1 MMIEFMM
8 IKKTSANKTRTRTA
22 AKMRERFFRAGSIAL
37 GVMVFMVFAPQ
48 RSEALQF
55 TFYDMEIFVDTTVS
69 AGVSIRTAKRDKDFL
84 SEANGGPAERR
95 REVARTYINF
105 GDTTPGGTA
114 YVPGTTAYGNINPA
128 SSGVSSIPRFQIY
141 NNDVPANFDDSI
153 STDDSRLNFDQGD
166 LISAPIKMTSDILV
180 NVGDYGIYGNYT
192 IFGRISAFYDEV
204 LGRDET
210 YERFGEDNTPAK
222 RLLGRDIEILDGYI
236 SGDYDVLGEAL
247 NLRAGQQVISW
258 GESTFYLGGVNVVN
272 PIDVS
277 AFRRPGSEVKDVLL
291 PENAFYASLSLPYNL
306 NVEGYYLLE
315 WNPFELEPPGS
326 PFQNND
332 TIRPR
337 LNQIQ
342 DRLYLSGSATTG
354 TYRNNCFGSP
364 ARHARYALDV
374 AGTTLTRPGL
384 ALPDLP
390 GYKAGS
396 QPSARTGVDQTVV
409 GSCAWAFETQ
419 DDIADGAGGDDGQ
432 DLRDLATAIG
442 AAYGATPTAGYQAA
456 VAGFAGAGA
465 AAGALQTYLGTA
477 DAAVRTAQLGIFNGV
492 AADDPQINAL
502 SSPTDAQVG
511 AALAAVGALVG
522 TRQAGLGAARAGV
535 QNAINAY
542 NDRHFAV
549 IGSELTNN
557 INHYQTNLYSFAG
570 GNAERVHR
578 NPRGTNPL
586 GLFPDPV
593 RAVLPQLASE
603 SENEWATRVGNS
615 REYTDYYLN
624 RVTQLNTM
632 PITGEVDAKDDGQYG
647 FAVRWYSEYFGDT
660 EFGLYYQNYH
670 SRRPV
675 AEVFYYETPI
685 VTLTTTGFTSSTGA
699 ALNGLGCYIGAALM
713 QPTIG
718 FLVTGNFLDRD
729 LEGYRETTDIGMH
742 LGINAQGM
750 REMNPRQDPNP
761 DSFRLELDPAHFREP
776 GLQTQYWDVDAGAQ
790 TMDDRVLAGLG
801 DFLKYADYADQA
813 FNAGAMRAEAAGQ
826 AAVTALLAATPG
838 ADAAMQAAAYTA
850 AALPLATFTAGRF
863 AARAGALAG
872 VDMTDAAAVAA
883 ALAPV
888 NSEIQTSVRE
898 NGPNRYDVAR
908 INCALAL
915 SQVPLFSGDS
925 FSSNPAA
932 PNLDGSAAPFSAVAG
947 SEWLAIQHR
956 NQYRFHYP
964 EDIKSLGF
972 SFATTFGDW
981 GVQGEI
987 AYRMDQ
993 PLQIDVTEQVITAAG
1008 LQAIA
1013 VGLGDA
1019 ARFSLTPLGT
1029 QNVRT
1034 FVPNADNLFTTV
1046 GATPGANPGDDPIP
1060 TVDAIYVGAGLTQR
1074 VGDPEG
1080 TTGSLVRQGIIKANS
1095 AEYVDVISAQV
1106 AFTNTFPRSNGFVD
1120 SVGADLGILLINV
1133 AMEHV
1138 IDMPGSRNPAARPVE
1153 KRNTLQSVCR
1163 AGTEAPLGAILNL
1176 DIVTDHSC
1184 SPDETSFGYTLFGNL
1199 QYNSFYGTAWQVV
1212 PFIALRHDIFGN
1224 TPAPLNTFRKDR
1236 VAVTLGVNAEFQS
1249 TWRLSLAYTDFF
1261 GEEDYQFSGDRD
1273 FVAFS
1278 LSYSF

>member
-37 GVMVFMVFAPQ
+37 GVMVFLVFAPQ

-95 REVARTYINF
+95 REVARTYVVF
-105 GDTTPGGTA
+105 GDGTPGGTA
-114 YVPGTTAYGNINPA
+114 YLPGTTAVENTDPSLA
-128 SSGVSSIPRFQIY
+128 SISPIPRFQIY

-166 LISAPIKMTSDILV
+166 LISAPIKMTSDILI

-192 IFGRISAFYDEV
+192 IFGRVSAFYDEV

-306 NVEGYYLLE
+306 NVEAYYLLE

-354 TYRNNCFGSP
+354 TYRNNCFGAP
-364 ARHARYALDV
+364 TRHAGFSD
-374 AGTTLTRPGL
+374 GTTPRFPGET
-384 ALPDLP
+384 LPDLP
-390 GYKAGS
+390 G
-396 QPSARTGVDQTVV
+396 ARYDSGGNDQSVV
-409 GSCAWAFETQ
+409 GSCAWAFERQKEAADTISR
-419 DDIADGAGGDDGQ
+419 DDVSVE
-432 DLRDLATAIG
+432 LRTLATAIG
-442 AAYGATPTAGYQAA
+442 TAYSTPGTGYETAAGL
-456 VAGFAGAGA
+456 FAGRGA
-465 AAGALQTYLGTA
+465 ALTAIQTAANPNADATARATALGTFNTIAPTVGLSTVTTA
-477 DAAVRTAQLGIFNGV
+477 DQDAVDTV
-492 AADDPQINAL
+492 
-502 SSPTDAQVG
+502 
-511 AALAAVGALVG
+511 LAAVGAA
-522 TRQAGLGAARAGV
+522 QAGLETARGTL
-535 QNAINAY
+535 QTAINTY

-549 IGSELTNN
+549 IGSSLTNN

-593 RAVLPQLASE
+593 RAVLPVLDEFE
-603 SENEWATRVGNS
+603 SNADWTARVATS

-632 PITGEVDAKDDGQYG
+632 PITAEVDASDDGQYG

-699 ALNGLGCYIGAALM
+699 ALNGLGCHLGAAIGNPAL
-713 QPTIG
+713 G
-718 FLVTGNFLDRD
+718 FLPTGRFVDRD
-729 LEGYRETTDIGMH
+729 LIGYRETTVIGEH
-742 LGINAQGM
+742 VGINAQGM
-750 REMNPRQDPNP
+750 RANQMREETNP

-776 GLQTQYWDVDAGAQ
+776 GIQTQYWDPTIGDEGD
-790 TMDDRVLAGLG
+790 TNMNPRVLAGLG
-801 DFLKYADYADQA
+801 DFIKYAEYADRV
-813 FNAGAMRAEAAGQ
+813 FNLKADRATALGATPAGQ
-826 AAVTALLAATPG
+826 AIGAQSGGVAARRQAIATNPDL
-838 ADAAMQAAAYTA
+838 DAGQRTA
-850 AALPLATFTAGRF
+850 AI
-863 AARAGALAG
+863 
-872 VDMTDAAAVAA
+872 A
-883 ALAPV
+883 ALTT
-888 NSEIQTSVRE
+888 EIADSVRL

-915 SQVPLFSGDS
+915 SQVPLFNGDLAS
-925 FSSNPAA
+925 ATNA
-932 PNLDGSAAPFSAVAG
+932 DGTTAPFSAVAG

-1013 VGLGDA
+1013 VGLGDS

-1029 QNVRT
+1029 QDVRT
-1034 FVPNADNLFTTV
+1034 FVPNAERLFTTV

-1060 TVDAIYVGAGLTQR
+1060 TVDALYVGANLNQR
-1074 VGDPEG
+1074 VGNPEG
-1080 TTGSLVRQGIIKANS
+1080 TTGMLVRQGIVKANS
-1095 AEYVDVISAQV
+1095 AEYADVISAQV

-1120 SVGADLGILLINV
+1120 SVGADLGVLLINV